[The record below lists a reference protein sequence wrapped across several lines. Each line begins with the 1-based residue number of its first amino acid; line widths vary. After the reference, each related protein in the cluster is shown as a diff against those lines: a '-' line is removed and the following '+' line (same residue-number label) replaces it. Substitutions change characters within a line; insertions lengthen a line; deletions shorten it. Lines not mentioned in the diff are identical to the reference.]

1 MSTLG
6 NYLSTSAPTCGL
18 EGMVGQQRVRGCADL
33 DAAAGARGLHAA
45 GGVPAGAEALLG
57 QNSTSY
63 AAMREL
69 EHGHH

>member
-1 MSTLG
+1 
-6 NYLSTSAPTCGL
+6 
-18 EGMVGQQRVRGCADL
+18 MVGQQRVRGCADL